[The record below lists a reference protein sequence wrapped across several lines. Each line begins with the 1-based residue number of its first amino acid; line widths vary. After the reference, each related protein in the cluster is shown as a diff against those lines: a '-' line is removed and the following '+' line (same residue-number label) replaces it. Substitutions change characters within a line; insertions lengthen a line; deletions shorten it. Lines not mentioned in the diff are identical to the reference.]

1 MSIPHWPSAHLSLPI
16 LEGTTPLLVS
26 GKMWEN
32 VLKKI
37 WSHFRVHKKGWCLF
51 RISSESDQ
59 CFCFTL
65 ITPNFFL
72 HSSID
77 EEPMWASWMNANCAQ
92 SMSFC
97 SFKQNGI
104 FSGSG
109 TAFGSGFG
117 TQNEVS
123 VNSGVN
129 NQLVN
134 ATPSIIKHTPLWAI
148 LYTVWSSA
156 KLWPKMRGSLGS

>member
-1 MSIPHWPSAHLSLPI
+1 M
-16 LEGTTPLLVS
+16 LLLYTNYT
-26 GKMWEN
+26 K
-32 VLKKI
+32 
-37 WSHFRVHKKGWCLF
+37 
-51 RISSESDQ
+51 
-59 CFCFTL
+59 
-65 ITPNFFL
+65 FFL

-134 ATPSIIKHTPLWAI
+134 ATPSIIKHTPL
-148 LYTVWSSA
+148 
-156 KLWPKMRGSLGS
+156 